1 MDRQLEK
8 WLGFLFLGLMTV
20 SSVDAAEPLAD
31 IRAVL
36 QNWETTSEDRGRDGA
51 MVRALQPF
59 LGPVRE
65 EDLQTRYTWSQPSPA
80 ELLAVPCDPLE
91 QQFLPSVRVSLNDL
105 GMPQSVTVGNHR
117 QEIRDVVRAQMSKVA
132 ARESIASENGI
143 VRASFDA
150 AGRATTKPEIT
161 PRVSEV
167 LTGWVAASQAANALR
182 ATFHRADYDSA
193 TEIETHSTGTFVFA
207 APYSGLYV
215 SQSDK
220 TIPAGS
226 TRVGVDGQ
234 PYTQM
239 PGPEMML
246 VWDKNQL
253 LQVDNPMHRYEVH
266 QLPTSAKELLCGGS
280 FDAVWQ
286 TLIAPQSALPMLVG
300 LQEKELRA
308 NYSWSIITDDQKA
321 IVLHGTPAA
330 GADAM
335 LYQGAQIV
343 IDPATF
349 RTRATRMFDITGS
362 KETVHEF
369 SIQLAS
375 ENVAALAGWQP
386 DLSEFDRVGDVPGVE
401 PAAYTETTPLEL
413 PPAPP
418 ATLPPAK

>member
-1 MDRQLEK
+1 MDRHLEK
-8 WLGFLFLGLMTV
+8 WLGVLFLGLVTV
-20 SSVDAAEPLAD
+20 SGGNAAEPLAD

-51 MVRALQPF
+51 TVRALQPF
-59 LGPVRE
+59 LGPVRS
-65 EDLQTRYTWSQPSPA
+65 EDLQTRYTWSQPKPA

-91 QQFLPSVRVSLNDL
+91 QQFLPSVLVSLNDL
-105 GMPQSVTVGNHR
+105 GLPQSVTVGNHR

-132 ARESIASENGI
+132 ARESTASDNGI

-150 AGRATTKPEIT
+150 AGRATTKPAIS

-167 LTGWVAASQAANALR
+167 LTRWVAASRASNAVR
-182 ATFHRADYDSA
+182 ATFQRADYDSA

-215 SQSDK
+215 SQSDTK
-220 TIPAGS
+220 AAADSRRMGI
-226 TRVGVDGQ
+226 DGQ

-239 PGPEMML
+239 PGPDMML

-253 LQVDNPMHRYEVH
+253 LQVDSPMQSYEVH
-266 QLPTSAKELLCGGS
+266 RLPTSAKELLCGGS

-308 NYSWSIITDDQKA
+308 NYNWSLITDDQKA

-335 LYQGAQIV
+335 LYQGAQVV

-375 ENVAALAGWQP
+375 EDLAALNEWQP
-386 DLSEFDRVGDVPGVE
+386 DLSEFVRVGDIPGVE
-401 PAAYTETTPLEL
+401 PAAYTEATPVEL